1 MAMNKAE
8 KKQLEDAIDKAR
20 LYAAFHITPEIK
32 PDLAA
37 PNSDD
42 GMDAHIYGYD
52 FNEYTCR
59 VFEVWSES
67 GRNGAG
73 HGERKHGTQG
83 KRDLY
88 STKSL
93 ALQALRHKVAMKT
106 ADVLVSIDLM
116 IDKELNK

>member
-20 LYAAFHITPEIK
+20 LYAAFHITPEIT
-32 PDLAA
+32 PDLVA

-42 GMDAHIYGYD
+42 GMYAHIYGYA
-52 FNEYTCR
+52 FNEHTR
-59 VFEVWSES
+59 TVFEAWSES
-67 GRNGAG
+67 VRNGTG
-73 HGERKHGTQG
+73 HKERKHGTQG

-106 ADVLVSIDLM
+106 ADILASIDLM
-116 IDKELNK
+116 IEKELNK

>member
-1 MAMNKAE
+1 MATN
-8 KKQLEDAIDKAR
+8 KQLK
-20 LYAAFHITPEIK
+20 AAFHITPEIK

-37 PNSDD
+37 PNGSD
-42 GMDAHIYGYD
+42 GMYAHIYGYA
-52 FNEYTCR
+52 FNEHTCK
-59 VFEVWSES
+59 VFEAWSES
-67 GRNGAG
+67 VRNGTG

-88 STKSL
+88 STKTL

-116 IDKELNK
+116 IENELIK